1 VRASLQQLFFAPFLI
16 VLGFSILFVF
26 QNCSRDVSFDAQPST
41 VRPDQ
46 FFENDIRPD
55 GFTVGGDAD
64 VIIRFN
70 ETPGDLIIGDDGAV
84 IDYEVI
90 VPDGTPNRI
99 RCFINGVEV
108 TCGQTGR
115 IPVIADTAGPQDFRI
130 EVDVFQD
137 DPNRNDRVVVETI
150 TWTVFERIIER
161 TKSISVNELSDDV
174 DIIINVD
181 NSGSMEFEQS
191 SMASRIATFMDS
203 FQGQNYHISVITTSP
218 IGTDT
223 IWKPSLTYVDG
234 KFLELNNNDTFCVRH
249 NQFSSQQ
256 AQDILQSNVVRGL
269 YLLDDNGQPIV
280 NPATGQNYPE
290 GNGWE
295 RGIFTTYRAV
305 ERSTVAGS
313 PESQCLRQGVA
324 KHVVLISDERET
336 LTDNSGTPL
345 PDVQKSNGDG
355 LRSLFASVFP
365 NTIFKF
371 HSIIVNPFSPEGE
384 ACLASH
390 GAQPGIEYAQLSRDT
405 GGVIGSV
412 CASDYGAQLGQI
424 GQSVNDSKLSYTLD
438 CVSATGGQVPQG
450 QVINVNTGQQVSV
463 EYRLIGDKVEFAE
476 LLPPGE
482 YRVIHYCYE

>member
-1 VRASLQQLFFAPFLI
+1 MLANLKQLIFAPILI
-16 VLGFSILFVF
+16 ILGFTTLFVF
-26 QNCSRDVSFDAQPST
+26 QNCSGKVAFDSQPST
-41 VRPDQ
+41 LRPEQ

-70 ETPGDLIIGDDGAV
+70 ETPGDRIVGDDGGV
-84 IDYEVI
+84 VDYEVI
-90 VPDGTPNRI
+90 VPEGTPNRI
-99 RCFINGVEV
+99 RCFLNGVELP
-108 TCGQTGR
+108 CEQTGR
-115 IPVIADTAGPQDFRI
+115 IPVPSDTAGPQDFRI
-130 EVDVFQD
+130 EVDVFED
-137 DPNRNDRVVVETI
+137 DPNRNDRQVVETV
-150 TWTVFERIIER
+150 TWTVYDRIGER
-161 TKSISVNELSDDV
+161 TKTIQVNELSDDV

-191 SMASRIATFMDS
+191 SMASRISTFMDS
-203 FQGQNYHISVITTSP
+203 FRGQNYHISVITTSP
-218 IGTDT
+218 VGTDT
-223 IWKPSLTYVDG
+223 IWKPSLPYVDG

-249 NQFSSQQ
+249 DQHSAQE
-256 AQDILQSNVVRGL
+256 AQDMLQSNVVRGL

-280 NPATGQNYPE
+280 NQSTGQNYPE

-336 LTDNSGTPL
+336 LTDNSGAPL
-345 PDVQKSNGDG
+345 PDAEKSGGDN
-355 LRSLFASVFP
+355 LRSLFASTFP

-371 HSIIVNPFSPEGE
+371 HSIVVNPFSPEGE

-390 GAQPGIEYAQLSRDT
+390 GAQPGLEYAHLSRAT

-438 CVSATGGQVPQG
+438 CVSAQGGQVPQG
-450 QVINVNTGQQVSV
+450 RVINLNTGEEIAV
-463 EYRLIGDKVEFAE
+463 EYRFIGDKIEFAE

-482 YRVIHYCYE
+482 YRVTHYCFE